1 MDRVAVVPLI
11 YLRAAGVAL
20 GLLALTACATT
31 PEREGPVPL
40 AAGDRV
46 RVTLASR
53 VATGRLQGT
62 VVSVSPDTLVVAR
75 EEGGERRLS
84 RAQIEEVE
92 ISVSRAAEPLKAA
105 GYGVLA
111 AAPLVLLLVL
121 VVPFAAGEGGTS
133 AVLGFV
139 LVPVA
144 AAAGLGGAIGSG
156 PQDAWVKADWPSQ
169 SASALSESFPADSH

>member
-1 MDRVAVVPLI
+1 MVPV
-11 YLRAAGVAL
+11 VAL
-20 GLLALTACATT
+20 ALLAVPACATT

-84 RAQIEEVE
+84 RAQIEEIE
-92 ISVSRAAEPLKAA
+92 ISMSRREEGVKAA
-105 GYGVLA
+105 GYGFLA
-111 AAPLVLLLVL
+111 AAPLLVIPVIFIILEPQVGAAALGYVLL
-121 VVPFAAGEGGTS
+121 PAAGA
-133 AVLGFV
+133 AVLGAV
-139 LVPVA
+139 
-144 AAAGLGGAIGSG
+144 IGSG
-156 PQDAWVKADWPSQ
+156 PQDAWVPAVWSFTSSP
-169 SASALSESFPADSH
+169 APAESVPAEVQ